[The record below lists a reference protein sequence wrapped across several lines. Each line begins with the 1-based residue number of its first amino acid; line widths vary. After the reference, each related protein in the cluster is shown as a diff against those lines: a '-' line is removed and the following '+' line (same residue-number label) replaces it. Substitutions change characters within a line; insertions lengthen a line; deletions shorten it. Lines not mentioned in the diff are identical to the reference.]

1 MKTQCNLPKLSFQS
15 QFRRSL
21 EAQFDGVNITSDAG
35 MLLLRELDL
44 KMNVCPRFADC
55 FDDFRDQRRCSHRLT
70 ELIRQRTFG
79 LCLGY
84 EDLNDHDY
92 LRHDLMQ
99 VIATGKNVP
108 SKPAAGKSTLNRLEL
123 GMNDKS
129 GAQHRYKKICG
140 DPDKVESFFIDL
152 FISSHQTPPEKI
164 VLDVD
169 ATDDPLHG
177 QQEGRFFHGYYGGY
191 CYLPL
196 YIFCEGF
203 PLWAQLRPSNIDASA
218 GTTDALKKIVPK
230 IRAAWPKTEIVL
242 RGDSGFCRDEILSW
256 CEDNDVDYIVG
267 IARNSRLVKCIQKPL
282 EEAKKQFD
290 ETGKGR
296 IFTEFMHNTLKGW
309 TQPRRVIAKA
319 EHLERGS
326 NPRFLVTSLQGDPQ
340 FLYEEVYCQRGEMEN
355 RIKEQQL
362 DLFADRTS
370 TAMMRSNQL
379 RLWFS
384 TLAYALLHLLR
395 IFALQGTSLAKAQC
409 HTIRVR
415 LLKLGAAIQVSCR
428 RIFLSLSEAFPLK
441 KDFTRAYLAL
451 CRLRL

>member
-99 VIATGKNVP
+99 VIATGKHVP

-152 FISSHQTPPEKI
+152 FISSHQTPPEEI

-196 YIFCEGF
+196 YIFSEGF
-203 PLWAQLRPSNIDASA
+203 PLWAQLRSSNIDASA

-267 IARNSRLVKCIQKPL
+267 IARNARLVKRIQKTL
-282 EEAKKQFD
+282 EEAEKQFD

-296 IFTEFMHNTLKGW
+296 VFTEFTHNTLKGW
-309 TQPRRVIAKA
+309 KQPRRVIAKA